1 MKNYIG
7 VAVSIGVLAGI
18 WTALS
23 TNITSIT
30 LITWV
35 GFAAWACYFAAGGG
49 VTGLRNGLASNL
61 SGVVY
66 GWLVFEFI
74 SHVAFKGNLAIAV
87 GVIAAAMCLQA
98 AVSAMSFIP
107 GAFIG
112 AAAYFGTQFAF
123 WPTVLAIVVGALFGF
138 ASGVLGEKIQA
149 AIVRPT
155 PADPPAA
162 APAH

>member
-7 VAVSIGVLAGI
+7 VGVSIGVLAGI

-61 SGVVY
+61 SGAVY
-66 GWLVFEFI
+66 GWLVVEFI
-74 SHVAFKGNLAIAV
+74 GHVAFKGNLAIAV
-87 GVIAAAMCLQA
+87 GVIALAMCLQA
-98 AVSAMSFIP
+98 AWAPLSFIP
-107 GAFIG
+107 GAFVGAIFGGASPLEAGRFQIVVLAAILTAGAVAGVVVVTLLGAVVRRPVG
-112 AAAYFGTQFAF
+112 AAG
-123 WPTVLAIVVGALFGF
+123 
-138 ASGVLGEKIQA
+138 
-149 AIVRPT
+149 
-155 PADPPAA
+155 
-162 APAH
+162 